1 MNMADFRDRL
11 DALGPDLAA
20 WPAAERV
27 QAERLLEGSETARR
41 DLSAAQALDAR
52 LRAGMAPAAAPA
64 ALRAAILR
72 VPQRH
77 PRPTARRGWHW
88 GLGLAWGGSLAAALG
103 SLALGFVLGA
113 GLLPQADDPL
123 DSLDV
128 AALVYGAE
136 EDLP

>member
-1 MNMADFRDRL
+1 MNIADFRDRL
-11 DALGPDLAA
+11 DALGVDLAA
-20 WPAAERV
+20 WPAAERA
-27 QAERLLEGSETARR
+27 QAKRLLERSEAARR
-41 DLSAAQALDAR
+41 ALSAAQALDGR
-52 LRAGMAPAAAPA
+52 LRAGMAPPVAPA
-64 ALRAAILR
+64 AIRAAVLR

-77 PRPTARRGWHW
+77 PRSTGRRGWHW

-123 DSLDV
+123 ESLDV

>member
-1 MNMADFRDRL
+1 MNLADFQDRL
-11 DALGPDLAA
+11 DALGADLGD

-27 QAERLLEGSETARR
+27 KAERLLDGSEAARGALASAR
-41 DLSAAQALDAR
+41 ALEGRLSAA
-52 LRAGMAPAAAPA
+52 MAPPAAPA
-64 ALRAAILR
+64 ATRAAVLR

>member
-41 DLSAAQALDAR
+41 ALFAAQALDGR